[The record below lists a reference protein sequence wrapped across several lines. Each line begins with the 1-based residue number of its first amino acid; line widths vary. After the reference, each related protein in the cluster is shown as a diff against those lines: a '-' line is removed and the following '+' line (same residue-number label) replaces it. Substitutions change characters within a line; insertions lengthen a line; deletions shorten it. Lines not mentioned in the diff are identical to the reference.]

1 MPHFLRF
8 ALIFV
13 ACCAVSISAAAKKP
27 SKKRAIPAIEASAP
41 VESQLYAS
49 RPDAMLFADDLA
61 ERRDLDPAWVRAVI
75 GRARFLPQVP
85 RLMLPAPRGTAKNWR
100 AYRGRFVEP
109 VRIRA
114 GVRFWNENAAALA
127 RAEQEYGVPQEI
139 IVGMGVETL
148 YGQHMGT
155 PSCAGRTD
163 HAGL

>member
-1 MPHFLRF
+1 
-8 ALIFV
+8 
-13 ACCAVSISAAAKKP
+13 
-27 SKKRAIPAIEASAP
+27 
-41 VESQLYAS
+41 
-49 RPDAMLFADDLA
+49 MLFADDLA

-139 IVGMGVETL
+139 IVGILGVETL
-148 YGQHMGT
+148 YGQHMGNIRVLPNARLT
-155 PSCAGRTD
+155 FAASWSSF
-163 HAGL
+163 